1 MTPEERKIRTH
12 GAFLRRRFD
21 HHSEVIR
28 SIVANLSDEQLIA
41 MEAENH
47 ENRVRQLEAQ
57 RRDTRLGKV
66 VARAMDTPA
75 QKLEKSDGGFRENN
89 DLQM

>member
-12 GAFLRRRFD
+12 GAFLRRRFER
-21 HHSEVIR
+21 HSEVIR

-47 ENRVRQLEAQ
+47 ENRVRELEAQ
-57 RRDTRLGKV
+57 RRHTALGKV

-75 QKLEKSDGGFRENN
+75 PKAKKKRGWFERK
-89 DLQM
+89 